1 MNSGVQWISIYTL
14 MNLKGTPLASE
25 EFAEKYSHVINH
37 RIVPRQFSVING
49 QKIFDTEEVIIGTK
63 YMSFEDYIYLRGVS
77 FIVDAFFGSAE
88 LIPLKRFL
96 LQHHIDIADWIF
108 NIYGRISEFPDL
120 KRDYDNFMMETR
132 EELFPTREKLIE
144 FYNQDKNFN
153 DLIKGIKGDNLLR
166 KYKCIILSENYD
178 SYLKLA
184 IEEAGKLIRE
194 KLSKEKTD
202 KLIDNLENYLST
214 RNMGRVLS
222 GQNISEKKHIKL
234 FYDIPQWLKHADS
247 NKLLEE
253 FEGSYS
259 YNVVFSADSKRGFDN
274 FMNMNKDRNL
284 SLQILYRDGGIKN
297 LWPDW
302 IKEN

>member
-1 MNSGVQWISIYTL
+1 M
-14 MNLKGTPLASE
+14 
-25 EFAEKYSHVINH
+25 
-37 RIVPRQFSVING
+37 R
-49 QKIFDTEEVIIGTK
+49 
-63 YMSFEDYIYLRGVS
+63 
-77 FIVDAFFGSAE
+77 
-88 LIPLKRFL
+88 
-96 LQHHIDIADWIF
+96 
-108 NIYGRISEFPDL
+108 
-120 KRDYDNFMMETR
+120 ETG
-132 EELFPTREKLIE
+132 EELFPTKEKLIE
-144 FYNQDKNFN
+144 FYSKDKNYD
-153 DLIKGIKGDNLLR
+153 DLVRGIKGDNLLR

>member
-1 MNSGVQWISIYTL
+1 MPFWFG
-14 MNLKGTPLASE
+14 GTYS
-25 EFAEKYSHVINH
+25 AEKI
-37 RIVPRQFSVING
+37 
-49 QKIFDTEEVIIGTK
+49 
-63 YMSFEDYIYLRGVS
+63 
-77 FIVDAFFGSAE
+77 
-88 LIPLKRFL
+88 L

-194 KLSKEKTD
+194 KLSKEKQISL
-202 KLIDNLENYLST
+202 LIIWKITSQPGIWEGFCLDRIY
-214 RNMGRVLS
+214 
-222 GQNISEKKHIKL
+222 QKKHIKL